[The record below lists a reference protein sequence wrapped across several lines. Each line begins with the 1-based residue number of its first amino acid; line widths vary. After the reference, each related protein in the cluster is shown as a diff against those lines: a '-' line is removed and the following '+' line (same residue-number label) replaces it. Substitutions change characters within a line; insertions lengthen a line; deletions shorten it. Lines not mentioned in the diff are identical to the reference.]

1 MIADNV
7 IFVVQMQR
15 IDGTWFDLHDGVF
28 DNVTAAKRKAQ
39 ARRRK
44 NLAKLALRN
53 CRTRVQVRTVAW
65 ESE

>member
-1 MIADNV
+1 MSDNIV
-7 IFVVQMQR
+7 FVVQMQR
-15 IDGTWFDLHDGVF
+15 IDGTWFDLHDDAVF

-39 ARRRK
+39 WRRRK
-44 NLAKLALRN
+44 NLAKLNLRN